1 MRIRLEIYF
10 RWTIA
15 ITVAYIL
22 QNIMIIAFFYN
33 DLKIAPIVT
42 TIGSGFFLILDS
54 FFSYKLLGI
63 KIRDMRRE
71 WKRKKTYVFSAN
83 QNYQ

>member
-1 MRIRLEIYF
+1 MEYNFQDWNRNMRIRLEIYF

-22 QNIMIIAFFYN
+22 QNIMIIAFFYS

-54 FFSYKLLGI
+54 FFSYKLLNI

-71 WKRKKTYVFSAN
+71 WKR
-83 QNYQ
+83 